1 MPSKVDKNESFLS
14 PSLLQCYFGFN
25 TLNLCLQDYIISWGI
40 EQHAHKILHGKKKK
54 KKRSH
59 VYILFFI
66 IWAEN
71 HTQIKCQYILPMV
84 YHLAPW
90 GYPQPSVTWC
100 ETTQSLLTK
109 THTWEEEKQVGWWQF
124 VFQPVNLLNTVLFL
138 LLQARGFS
146 QPEVKLLRLCLKSS
160 WPIWRF
166 I

>member
-1 MPSKVDKNESFLS
+1 MLLWLQHFKSLS
-14 PSLLQCYFGFN
+14 
-25 TLNLCLQDYIISWGI
+25 SWL
-40 EQHAHKILHGKKKK
+40 HHILGHRTTCTQNFAWKKKK

-90 GYPQPSVTWC
+90 GYPQPSATWC